1 MTFIKCDADLTL
13 MFKATNTGEAN
24 KTSYWW
30 VAALLLLLFFGWD
43 YFAKFFKKKNT
54 ED

>member
-1 MTFIKCDADLTL
+1 

-30 VAALLLLLFFGWD
+30 LALGILVIFFGWD
-43 YFAKFFKKKNT
+43 YISKLWKKKD
-54 ED
+54 EE

>member
-1 MTFIKCDADLTL
+1 
-13 MFKATNTGEAN
+13 MFKATNTGEAH

-30 VAALLLLLFFGWD
+30 VAVIILGLFFGWD
-43 YFAKFFKKKNT
+43 YFAKLFKKKEK

>member
-1 MTFIKCDADLTL
+1 

-30 VAALLLLLFFGWD
+30 IAAIILGLFFGWE
-43 YFAKFFKKKNT
+43 YISKLFKKKKT
-54 ED
+54 TR